1 MTDPL
6 DYLLFFS
13 SDILHIYLGRPDKY
27 EVEFHRYGGRIRLA
41 DLYFDKIQGSE
52 LFEAQKIDVRFAFR
66 ERPDGE
72 LAIAALV
79 PDLAQTGA
87 IEQKRWHCFRIGPD
101 IFRDYMDPDFYEW
114 TRVHLE
120 GEWTTYRSPIHVIGD
135 ALESINAITQVFVD
149 KKLFRVDK
157 GHLLRLVPPLSNHTH
172 AYQDAHRELYRYTL
186 DAIDKLCL
194 KDLNEK
200 RGFSVPNLDEM
211 RGFVALKHSFPLVK
225 DTLISALKKT
235 AKQRGFSVHSPR
247 SKPEPFPAFRTF
259 FSDLEQLALGLNA
272 LLCSLEVAFSLGR
285 NRARAL
291 AHLPPHECM
300 DDTETCPRVKS
311 RTVTSVELGVLTNAN
326 GVKSDVL
333 VLAFDDGSSVGLAMT
348 GNVADFLAAYPM
360 DASSLTVKIRLLED
374 ELFSEIDI
382 DEAQTTS
389 LVAAE
394 IPQKIQGQKITH
406 CNICEATGEYSV
418 LPHRFLLKT
427 HLKSGAAF
435 VLEPTWNIGHLFDAS
450 GYISAALEPKD
461 LHLQFLY
468 HWIPV
473 M

>member
-1 MTDPL
+1 MTNPL
-6 DYLLFFS
+6 DYLTFFS
-13 SDILHIYLGRPDKY
+13 SDILHIYLGRPDRY
-27 EVEFHRYGGRIRLA
+27 EVEFHNYGGRIQLA
-41 DLYFDKIQGSE
+41 YPYFEKIKDSE
-52 LFEAQKIDVRFAFR
+52 QFNAQNIDVHFAFR

-72 LAIAALV
+72 LAIAAFV
-79 PDLAQTGA
+79 PDLVQTG
-87 IEQKRWHCFRIGPD
+87 IKEREKWYCFRIDPGV
-101 IFRDYMDPDFYEW
+101 FGDYTDPYFYEW
-114 TRVHLE
+114 TRVHLK
-120 GEWTTYRSPIHVIGD
+120 GKWPTQTSPIQDIED
-135 ALESINAITQVFVD
+135 ALESINAIAEVLVGQ
-149 KKLFRVDK
+149 KLFRIDS
-157 GHLLRLVPPLSNHTH
+157 GDLLRLVPPLANHTH

-194 KDLNEK
+194 KELNEK
-200 RGFSVPNLDEM
+200 RGFSVHNLDEM
-211 RGFVALKHSFPLVK
+211 RGFVALKHSFPLVEDSLTPSFEK
-225 DTLISALKKT
+225 I
-235 AKQRGFSVHSPR
+235 AKQRGLSVHSPR
-247 SKPEPFPAFRTF
+247 PKPEPFPAFRTF
-259 FSDLEQLALGLNA
+259 FSDLEQLALGLKA

-300 DDTETCPRVKS
+300 DDTETCSRVKS

-374 ELFSEIDI
+374 ELFSEVDI

-418 LPHRFLLKT
+418 LPHRFLLKI